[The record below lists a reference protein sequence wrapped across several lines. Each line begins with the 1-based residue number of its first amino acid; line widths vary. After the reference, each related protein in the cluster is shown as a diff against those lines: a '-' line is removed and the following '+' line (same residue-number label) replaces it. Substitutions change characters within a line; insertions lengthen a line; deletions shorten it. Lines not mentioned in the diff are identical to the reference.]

1 MPDIPLRKI
10 LLNPITLF
18 IGCVCLIV
26 IGSVVLWEQNSKY
39 FLQNEKYALT
49 PDRITVSDGEMSD
62 ELRTMI
68 LSDLGQP
75 GDTELSTL
83 DTNLVSHV
91 ASFVESQPFVQ
102 RVSVRKTASNLRV
115 DVDYRDPVGIVEV
128 GKLQIAVDS
137 QGVILDG
144 RVYASK
150 TADDFLRITL
160 DRPVSRG
167 LSTWE
172 TWPDQR
178 IVQAAAVCNE
188 LQPVWKEFEL
198 YRVVTFARPNEPA
211 TESYDFQ
218 AWTKFGGKLI
228 WSRSG
233 VRNVTANQKIKAVRE
248 FIEENGPLEKMAH
261 SQILDVSSG
270 SAELVKRQRV
280 ARNEEDIFA
289 K

>member
-1 MPDIPLRKI
+1 MPDISLRRI

-39 FLQNEKYALT
+39 FLQSKKYALT
-49 PDRITVSDGEMSD
+49 PDRILVSDGEMSD
-62 ELRTMI
+62 ELREM
-68 LSDLGQP
+68 LLA
-75 GDTELSTL
+75 ELAESKPTTL
-83 DTNLVSHV
+83 DTKLVAHV

-102 RVSVRKTASNLRV
+102 RATVHKSASNLRV
-115 DVDYRDPVGIVEV
+115 DVDYRAPVGIVV
-128 GKLQIAVDS
+128 VDNLQIAVDS

-160 DRPVSRG
+160 DRPVNRG
-167 LSTWE
+167 LNTWE

-178 IVQAAAVCNE
+178 VIEAAKVCDE
-188 LQPVWKEFEL
+188 LQAVWREFEL
-198 YRVVTFARPNEPA
+198 YRVVTYARPNQS
-211 TESYDFQ
+211 TTGSYDFQ

-228 WSRSG
+228 WSKSG
-233 VRNVTANQKIKAVRE
+233 IRNVTASQKIAAVRA
-248 FIEENGPLEKMAH
+248 FIEENGPLEKLARE
-261 SQILDVSSG
+261 QILDVSSG
-270 SAELVKRQRV
+270 SVELGKEQRV